1 MAGAEGLLQLKVKLG
16 EALICGESCWL
27 LPLPLVPLLKL
38 LMRDR
43 ALSEAE
49 VGSPL
54 EGMRNRRLSS
64 AWWGGAPF
72 RQPSVLPPSLSSH
85 SPGTQ
90 H

>member
-1 MAGAEGLLQLKVKLG
+1 M
-16 EALICGESCWL
+16 ICGESCWL

-54 EGMRNRRLSS
+54 EGDEKQEAEPGS
-64 AWWGGAPF
+64 AGRGSPLRAPHPS
-72 RQPSVLPPSLSSH
+72 QPALPH
-85 SPGTQ
+85 SPGTEC
-90 H
+90 